1 MGGSSSSQSKS
12 VTLNKEDTVVR
23 VRFKIYII
31 MILKKIVYWW
41 AIIRIHDIQIGFCF
55 TRFPKM
61 LQDD

>member
-31 MILKKIVYWW
+31 MILKKIVY
-41 AIIRIHDIQIGFCF
+41 
-55 TRFPKM
+55 
-61 LQDD
+61 